1 MTTRLDIA
9 EVTGP
14 DGPVA
19 QLRKVLVVLRP
30 SWHAS
35 FLSGANP
42 SLRFEIR
49 ETEEPN
55 VCTGRVAGV
64 DNDVHLIE
72 IAISDPAPL
81 DQLRHCVAHELGH
94 VLINTWTR
102 DSELTRGPAGEYAA
116 ERIGWQILRDAGL
129 QPHTDVFVSPERYNQ
144 LAWLPVLARIIDELR
159 SSPWRPG
166 DDDTPHLRAQS
177 RLFRAGWTLC
187 RAEAYRR
194 GQHDAGVEVPDEAN
208 IPDRLGQELD
218 RVFASLEVNPFPA
231 AITPQSMHGFLS
243 QNTPAIMAR
252 QLDFVIDLP
261 AVVDAVSA
269 DESEGRQA
277 A

>member
-1 MTTRLDIA
+1 MTTRLDMA
-9 EVTGP
+9 DVTGQ
-14 DGPVA
+14 GEAVL
-19 QLRKVLVVLRP
+19 QLRKVVEVLRP
-30 SWHAS
+30 SWHAWFS
-35 FLSGANP
+35 PGANP

-49 ETEEPN
+49 ETEEPS

-81 DQLRHCVAHELGH
+81 NQLRHCVAHE
-94 VLINTWTR
+94 LINTWTR
-102 DSELTRGPAGEYAA
+102 DSELTRGLAGEYAA
-116 ERIGWQILRDAGL
+116 ERIGWQVLRDAGL

-166 DDDTPHLRAQS
+166 DHDTPHLRAQS

-194 GQHDAGVEVPDEAN
+194 GQHDAGVEVLDEVA
-208 IPDRLGQELD
+208 IPDRLRHELD
-218 RVFASLEVNPFPA
+218 RVFASLEADPFPV
-231 AITPQSMHGFLS
+231 AITGESTHEFLS
-243 QNTPAIMAR
+243 RNTPATLAR
-252 QLDFVIDLP
+252 ARRFILEHL
-261 AVVDAVSA
+261 AGVVDTVLE
-269 DESEGRQA
+269 DLDA
-277 A
+277 ANRKAA